1 MAAYKPKSISVFFL
15 AYNDEH
21 TIGELAQKTDN
32 FLSSLKI
39 DYEIIVGNDAS
50 KDGTLKVLTKLK
62 KSVPNLKIINN
73 KLNLGYGGNLVS
85 GLKSAKNE
93 FVFYTDGDGQYDP
106 LELKLLLDKLDANID
121 VVNGYKKSRADG
133 QVRTIGGKLYARW
146 LRFIFGIKIRD
157 VDCDFRLIR
166 RAFIDKIDFRAT
178 SGAICPE
185 LVIKLQRAGAKFAE
199 VPVSHY
205 PRRYG
210 RSQFL
215 TPVRVIRTFAEEY
228 LLLELFHYEL
238 FRKFK
243 FILVGCSS
251 LMIQLTFFNLFLLA
265 YKLKPTPATLLSD
278 GFAILTSF
286 FLNNAITFRDRRI
299 RIRSETLKLVKSFL
313 KYNYVVLVATLIQTG
328 TVYFGTKIMGDSYLA
343 AHFLFF
349 LGILIGMV
357 WNYKLH
363 NTHVWPQKTA
373 TAASAQTYEK

>member
-1 MAAYKPKSISVFFL
+1 M
-15 AYNDEH
+15 
-21 TIGELAQKTDN
+21 
-32 FLSSLKI
+32 
-39 DYEIIVGNDAS
+39 
-50 KDGTLKVLTKLK
+50 
-62 KSVPNLKIINN
+62 
-73 KLNLGYGGNLVS
+73 
-85 GLKSAKNE
+85 
-93 FVFYTDGDGQYDP
+93 
-106 LELKLLLDKLDANID
+106 
-121 VVNGYKKSRADG
+121 
-133 QVRTIGGKLYARW
+133 
-146 LRFIFGIKIRD
+146 
-157 VDCDFRLIR
+157 
-166 RAFIDKIDFRAT
+166 
-178 SGAICPE
+178 
-185 LVIKLQRAGAKFAE
+185 
-199 VPVSHY
+199 
-205 PRRYG
+205 
-210 RSQFL
+210 
-215 TPVRVIRTFAEEY
+215 RVIRTFAEEY

-299 RIRSETLKLVKSFL
+299 RIRSETL
-313 KYNYVVLVATLIQTG
+313 NYVVLVATLIQTG

-363 NTHVWPQKTA
+363 NAHVWPQKTA

>member
-1 MAAYKPKSISVFFL
+1 MY
-15 AYNDEH
+15 
-21 TIGELAQKTDN
+21 Q
-32 FLSSLKI
+32 LKQLP
-39 DYEIIVGNDAS
+39 E
-50 KDGTLKVLTKLK
+50 
-62 KSVPNLKIINN
+62 
-73 KLNLGYGGNLVS
+73 
-85 GLKSAKNE
+85 
-93 FVFYTDGDGQYDP
+93 
-106 LELKLLLDKLDANID
+106 
-121 VVNGYKKSRADG
+121 
-133 QVRTIGGKLYARW
+133 
-146 LRFIFGIKIRD
+146 
-157 VDCDFRLIR
+157 DFRVEE
-166 RAFIDKIDFRAT
+166 KISMSFAQQ
-178 SGAICPE
+178 GPYAI
-185 LVIKLQRAGAKFAE
+185 F
-199 VPVSHY
+199 
-205 PRRYG
+205 
-210 RSQFL
+210 
-215 TPVRVIRTFAEEY
+215 
-228 LLLELFHYEL
+228 LLEKKTKHPLCKISKYSYCHRV

-363 NTHVWPQKTA
+363 NAHVWPQKTA